1 MNDELLLEALSA
13 FLKNTSDIMF
23 IKDTSLNYIAASQ
36 PFAELVNV
44 PQGEIIGKNDYDLFT
59 KELADR
65 YTGDDRR
72 ILASGIPVEDY
83 VEPIPEKDGRRR
95 FTSTSK
101 YVIKDRLGEIVG
113 LYGVG
118 HDITDRLELED
129 QAHAA
134 DEAKNDF
141 LTRMSH
147 DMRTPMNVIIGL
159 INLTL
164 NEELPEPVRDNLIKM
179 QNSGKYLLGL
189 INDTLDMNKIE
200 HSQLMLNMEPTDSR
214 QLLDAIIA
222 SIKPTIDEK
231 QVELQFIN
239 GTMAVP
245 VVTDRVRLQQIL
257 VNVLSN
263 AVKFT
268 PAGGHIMFIIERLD
282 ENAASVTDRFTI
294 KDDGVGIS
302 EDFLPHIFEPFSQE
316 SDLEASCDGVGLG
329 MSIVKKLVS
338 LMGGDIAITSKK
350 GEGTEV
356 TVTLSF
362 ERAKTAPAREKTN
375 EFSVLNGAR
384 ILLCEDHPLNAE
396 IAVRLLRARGCSVE
410 CVENGKLGLNAFA
423 ASKPGYYDAVLMDIR
438 MPVMNG
444 LEATQAIRA
453 LDRADAKKI
462 IIVAMT
468 ANAFA
473 QDVQK
478 SKDAGMDGHLAKPI
492 VPRLLFET
500 LDALITG
507 KR

>member
-1 MNDELLLEALSA
+1 MIRTVAQLIS
-13 FLKNTSDIMF
+13 SI
-23 IKDTSLNYIAASQ
+23 SQ
-36 PFAELVNV
+36 
-44 PQGEIIGKNDYDLFT
+44 
-59 KELADR
+59 
-65 YTGDDRR
+65 
-72 ILASGIPVEDY
+72 S
-83 VEPIPEKDGRRR
+83 
-95 FTSTSK
+95 
-101 YVIKDRLGEIVG
+101 
-113 LYGVG
+113 
-118 HDITDRLELED
+118 
-129 QAHAA
+129 
-134 DEAKNDF
+134 
-141 LTRMSH
+141 
-147 DMRTPMNVIIGL
+147 
-159 INLTL
+159 LTL
-164 NEELPEPVRDNLIKM
+164 LPGTLISTGSPGGAGRSRKPPL
-179 QNSGKYLLGL
+179 YL
-189 INDTLDMNKIE
+189 
-200 HSQLMLNMEPTDSR
+200 
-214 QLLDAIIA
+214 
-222 SIKPTIDEK
+222 
-231 QVELQFIN
+231 
-239 GTMAVP
+239 
-245 VVTDRVRLQQIL
+245 
-257 VNVLSN
+257 
-263 AVKFT
+263 T
-268 PAGGHIMFIIERLD
+268 P
-282 ENAASVTDRFTI
+282 
-294 KDDGVGIS
+294 
-302 EDFLPHIFEPFSQE
+302 
-316 SDLEASCDGVGLG
+316 
-329 MSIVKKLVS
+329 
-338 LMGGDIAITSKK
+338 
-350 GEGTEV
+350 GTEV